1 MSPGVFCKARKP
13 DDWTQPRSMR
23 KAWGNIAGVTVMTG

>member
-1 MSPGVFCKARKP
+1 MSPGVFVKARKP

-23 KAWGNIAGVTVMTG
+23 KAWAGIAGVTAMTG